1 MIVVGAANQ
10 IAADS
15 IATNMRQ
22 EDLNEI
28 QAMGVPDPHEAL
40 RKGMVHSK
48 PECYTAS
55 VKGVPI
61 AMFGVVPF
69 DDDPKFGSIWLLGT
83 DRIKTEVPIS
93 FLKKSRKVL
102 PTLIEPYEMVCNVVD
117 KRNEVHIKWIK
128 WLGFSFIRETIC
140 GPENRP
146 FYEFARL
153 N

>member
-1 MIVVGAANQ
+1 MIV
-10 IAADS
+10 ISAADQTAASS
-15 IATNMRQ
+15 IATNMRR

-28 QAMGVPDPHEAL
+28 QAIGVPDPHEAL
-40 RKGMVHSK
+40 CKGMAQSK
-48 PECYTAS
+48 PECYVAS
-55 VKGVPI
+55 VKEVPI

-69 DDDPKFGSIWLLGT
+69 DDEPKFGSIWLLGT
-83 DRIKTEVPIS
+83 DQIKEVPIS

-102 PTLIEPYEMVCNVVD
+102 PAIIEPYEMVCNVVD